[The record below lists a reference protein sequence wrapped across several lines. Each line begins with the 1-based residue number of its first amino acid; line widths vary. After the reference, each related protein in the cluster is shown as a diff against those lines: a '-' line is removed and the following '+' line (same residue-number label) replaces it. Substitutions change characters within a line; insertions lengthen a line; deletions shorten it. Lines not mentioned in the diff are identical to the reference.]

1 MPSNFRYHSGLGNT
15 AAFQTSAKPYLTSSL
30 TVPASGSE
38 PLEIQFENVT
48 KFVIITNTVP
58 AEDTNVPLRFGFSA
72 NGVKGDSNKN
82 YGILNNNETFEADF
96 KVTTL
101 YLMSDSTNQCT
112 ASVIAGLTGINIIE
126 LGNNWSGSAGVG

>member
-72 NGVKGDSNKN
+72 NGVKGDSNA
-82 YGILNNNETFEADF
+82 F
-96 KVTTL
+96 
-101 YLMSDSTNQCT
+101 
-112 ASVIAGLTGINIIE
+112 
-126 LGNNWSGSAGVG
+126 